1 MAYFIYIVQCANECF
16 YTGWSTDPLRRL
28 KQHNAGKGARYTRM
42 NGPCELVYV
51 EEVPDL
57 SSALRR
63 ELKVKRLGHL
73 QKTALIANDDLNCLD
88 QLQQDRDKPLVD
100 PSCTNDYQNNSEK
113 DQSQDPQG

>member
-1 MAYFIYIVQCANECF
+1 MVRCANGAL
-16 YTGWSTDPLRRL
+16 YTGWTTDPIRRL
-28 KQHNAGKGARYTRM
+28 KQHNAGQGARYTRM

-88 QLQQDRDKPLVD
+88 QFQQDRDELLVD
-100 PSCTNDYQNNSEK
+100 PSCANDNQNNTEK
-113 DQSQDPQG
+113 DQSQDTQS